1 MVLGVEAVDPH
12 WNIIMQAV
20 ELVELRRHGIRLL
33 AIGGWIC
40 VAALAIIAMILKPS
54 NGIAAV
60 LAGVTINLLPTLVA
74 FAGRSDMRA
83 RIIVGAMVAMHPAL
97 FVYLFQGHDWQ
108 MDLHMYFFVALSA
121 LAILC
126 DWVPI
131 AVAAGLIALHHLS
144 LELIAPLW
152 VFNGHSNFDRVM
164 IHAAA
169 VILQFAVLS
178 ILTNKLGAMVI
189 HHAQAQAL
197 SDQLA
202 ERSELERAKANIA
215 RKEAEVALAALQGS
229 EQRAAEE
236 RRIRARAETN
246 LAETKRRE
254 LLLVASEFEY
264 SVSSIV
270 DTIVLAAAQL
280 DNTSQELNGL
290 SEETGRKVGM
300 IVTTSVDAFDG
311 AENINGSIAALSQ
324 TTSRIA
330 LNADDQAKLTSKVQ
344 QKSACG
350 NDAIGALSSQ
360 TAKVESFVGL
370 IQQIASRTNLLALN
384 AAIEASRAGE
394 AGRGFAVVAT
404 EVKSLSAQVS
414 AAAAEISGLIVNM
427 RSGTNV
433 AGCAVAD
440 VSMSI
445 DQLSQ
450 AASMIATVTAEQ
462 ERTVIQMRAGV
473 ADMAQH
479 VKFVSEGIQNVASA
493 ADATEAASDRVRS
506 EAGKLRSGA
515 DRLKSA
521 SDAFV
526 SRLRAA

>member
-1 MVLGVEAVDPH
+1 MEAL
-12 WNIIMQAV
+12 
-20 ELVELRRHGIRLL
+20 ELIELRRHGVRLL

-40 VAALAIIAMILKPS
+40 VAAIAVIAMVFKSP
-54 NGIAAV
+54 NGIAAI
-60 LAGVTINLLPTLVA
+60 LAGVTINLLPTLMA
-74 FAGRSDMRA
+74 IAGRSDMRA
-83 RIIVGAMVAMHPAL
+83 RVIVGAMVAMHPAL
-97 FVYLFQGHDWQ
+97 FVYLFEGHGWQ

-131 AVAAGLIALHHLS
+131 AVAAGLIVLHHLS

-152 VFNGHSNFDRVM
+152 VFDSTSNFDRVM
-164 IHAAA
+164 VHAVA
-169 VILQFAVLS
+169 VVLQFGVLS
-178 ILTNKLGAMVI
+178 MLTRRLAAMVI

-202 ERSELERAKANIA
+202 ERSELEKAKADIA
-215 RKEAEVALAALQGS
+215 RREAEVALAALKNA
-229 EQRAAEE
+229 EQRAAED
-236 RRIRARAETN
+236 RRIRAQAEID
-246 LAETKRRE
+246 LAEAKRRE
-254 LLLVASEFEY
+254 LLMVASEFEY

-290 SEETGRKVGM
+290 SEETGRKVSM
-300 IVTTSVDAFDG
+300 IVRTSADAFEG
-311 AENINGSIAALSQ
+311 AESVNGSIAALSK

-344 QKSACG
+344 LKSALG
-350 NDAIGALSSQ
+350 NEAICALYSQ
-360 TAKVESFVGL
+360 TSKVDSFVGL
-370 IQQIASRTNLLALN
+370 IQEIASRTNLLALN
-384 AAIEASRAGE
+384 AAIEAARAGD

-414 AAAAEISGLIVNM
+414 AAAAEISGLIVDM
-427 RSGTNV
+427 QSGTDV
-433 AGCAVAD
+433 AGSAVAD
-440 VSMSI
+440 VSVSI

-462 ERTVIQMRAGV
+462 ERTVIQMRTGV

-493 ADATEAASDRVRS
+493 TAATEAASDRVWS
-506 EAGKLRSGA
+506 EAGRLRSGA
-515 DRLKSA
+515 DRLKTA